1 MRNKTLLGAILGVL
15 GCVVLREAYA
25 KGFNKGA
32 EECKK
37 SLEGSMDIIK
47 AVNDSENK
55 EEES

>member
-1 MRNKTLLGAILGVL
+1 MRNKTLLGAILGIL

-25 KGFNKGA
+25 KGFNKGV

-47 AVNDSENK
+47 AVKDSENK